1 MNRQQRRLKDKRHL
15 DRIEEKM
22 KYDGAQIA
30 IDTLSVLP
38 AYALMEEFGFGKKR
52 LMRYMKRFTDTY
64 RAVIEKKV
72 TLETLAS
79 CIEDKGIKI
88 DLKSSE
94 WKECKRRYI
103 RRSENK

>member
-1 MNRQQRRLKDKRHL
+1 MNRHQRRLKDKRHL
-15 DRIEEKM
+15 NKVEEQM
-22 KYDGAQIA
+22 KWDGAKLA
-30 IDTLSVLP
+30 VDTLSVLP
-38 AYALMEEFGFGKKR
+38 AYAIMEEFGFGKKR
-52 LMRYMKRFTDTY
+52 LYRYMKRFTDTY

-94 WKECKRRYI
+94 WTDCKRRYI
-103 RRSENK
+103 RRSGK